1 MVRIKWKSKPKIVDD
16 KLVHHDSGRC
26 SRVVNA
32 WMNRLLTSITMR
44 KEYSDFIKTSNG
56 GEHAMSTDPAALK
69 LNFATGYAVEPY

>member
-1 MVRIKWKSKPKIVDD
+1 
-16 KLVHHDSGRC
+16 
-26 SRVVNA
+26 
-32 WMNRLLTSITMR
+32 MR